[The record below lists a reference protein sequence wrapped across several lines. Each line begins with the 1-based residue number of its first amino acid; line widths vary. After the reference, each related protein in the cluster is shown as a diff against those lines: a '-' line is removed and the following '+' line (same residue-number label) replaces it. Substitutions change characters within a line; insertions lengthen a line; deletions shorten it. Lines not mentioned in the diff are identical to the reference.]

1 MTRFFSLFALLL
13 TSLAT
18 SLPASAEQFKD
29 INNLEVHY
37 SSFPSTFLTPE
48 VASTY
53 KIQRSRYSAV
63 INVTVLDK
71 DQQGKPAV
79 TAVLNGQAKNL
90 LGTVKNLSFR
100 EIREGN
106 AIYYIAEIKHANE
119 ERFNFSI
126 DVSHNG
132 TRGNIKFDQTFY
144 VD

>member
-1 MTRFFSLFALLL
+1 MTRLFSLFALFISCL
-13 TSLAT
+13 SV
-18 SLPASAEQFKD
+18 SFSASAGQFKD
-29 INNLEVHY
+29 IENLEVHY

-53 KIQRSRYSAV
+53 NIQRSRYSAV
-63 INVTVLDK
+63 INVTVLKK
-71 DQQGKPAV
+71 DQEGKPAV
-79 TAVLNGQAKNL
+79 AAVLNGQAKNL

-100 EIREGN
+100 EVREGN

-119 ERFNFSI
+119 ERFSFSI

-132 TRGNIKFDQTFY
+132 TRGNIEFDQTFY

>member
-1 MTRFFSLFALLL
+1 MTRLFSLFALLL
-13 TSLAT
+13 TSLGA
-18 SLPASAEQFKD
+18 SLPAHAEQFEQVGS
-29 INNLEVHY
+29 LEVHY
-37 SSFPSTFLTPE
+37 SSFPSTFLTPD

-63 INVTVLDK
+63 INVTVLDTGK
-71 DQQGKPAV
+71 PGKPAV

-90 LGTVKNLSFR
+90 LGSVKNLSFR
-100 EIREGN
+100 EIREGE

-126 DVSHNG
+126 DMSHNG

>member
-1 MTRFFSLFALLL
+1 MTRLFSLFALFIA
-13 TSLAT
+13 SL
-18 SLPASAEQFKD
+18 SLPAHAGQFKD
-29 INNLEVHY
+29 IDNLEVHY

-71 DQQGKPAV
+71 GQQGKPAV

-100 EIREGN
+100 EIREGE

-119 ERFNFSI
+119 ERFSFSI

-132 TRGNIKFDQTFY
+132 TRGNITFDQTFY